1 MKEGRR
7 QKSVDHGELL
17 MKKQQDSKTQ
27 VRVRRDSRLVIGIG
41 CISTAGVLCLLI
53 LMRNHDGEWGKA
65 FIMLAAWMLLPFAL
79 ALLDYLTYKVDFTK
93 TEIRYRS
100 IFAKHSYPY
109 SDIMKVSEYTS
120 SKMARLD
127 IYLRSRKEKTLSISK
142 NCKGFSDAR
151 AELLRHTS
159 IRPQES
165 YCRK

>member
-1 MKEGRR
+1 MREYRKR
-7 QKSVDHGELL
+7 KSGDHGKLL

-27 VRVRRDSRLVIGIG
+27 ARVRRDSRPVFGIG
-41 CISTAGVLCLLI
+41 CISAAGILCLFI
-53 LMRNHDGEWGKA
+53 LMRNHDGEWGNA
-65 FIMLAAWMLLPFAL
+65 FVMLAAWMIIPFAL

-100 IFAKHSYPY
+100 IFAKRRYSY

-127 IYLRSRKEKTLSISK
+127 IHLRSREEKILSINK

-151 AELLRHTS
+151 AELLRHTT

-165 YCRK
+165 YGRK